1 MDRMSIET
9 QQDLDALRRVGRVV
23 AETIAEARR
32 RIVPGMTTAE
42 LDGIGEEVFARH
54 GARSA
59 PRYTYDFPGCLCL
72 SVNDEAVHGI
82 PGERVLRAGDLVKVD
97 VTAELDGY
105 VADACESIPVGT
117 VDRATDRLRVAAEA
131 ALRRGIATATAG
143 TRLRDVGAAVERVV
157 EARGFSVLRDLQG
170 HGVGRAIHEPPQVPS
185 WGAPWATERLT
196 EGLVMTIEPIIGA
209 GGREVVQDAFDGWTV
224 RTRDGARSAHA
235 EHTIAITRGQPLV
248 LTAAV

>member
-1 MDRMSIET
+1 MSIET
-9 QQDLDALRRVGRVV
+9 QADLDALRRVGRVV

-32 RIVPGMTTAE
+32 RICPGMTTAE

-59 PRYTYDFPGCLCL
+59 PRESYDFPGSLCL
-72 SVNDEAVHGI
+72 SVNEEAVHGI

-117 VDRATDRLRVAAEA
+117 VDRATERLRAAAEA
-131 ALRRGIATATAG
+131 ALRRGIATATVG
-143 TRLRDVGAAVERVV
+143 TRVGDVGAAVERVV

-170 HGVGRAIHEPPQVPS
+170 HGVGRAIHEPPEVPS
-185 WGAPWATERLT
+185 WDAPWAVERLT
-196 EGLVMTIEPIIGA
+196 EGLVLTIEPIIGA
-209 GGREVVQDAFDGWTV
+209 GGRAVVQDPVDGWTI
-224 RTRDGARSAHA
+224 RTRDGKRSAHA
-235 EHTIAITRGQPLV
+235 EHTIAITRGHPLV
-248 LTAAV
+248 LTAAA

>member
-1 MDRMSIET
+1 MSIET
-9 QQDLDALRRVGRVV
+9 QADLEALRRVGRVV

-32 RIVPGMTTAE
+32 RLCPGMTTAE

-59 PRYTYDFPGCLCL
+59 PRDTYDFPGCLCL

-105 VADACESIPVGT
+105 VADACESIPVGAVSRST
-117 VDRATDRLRVAAEA
+117 ERLRATADA
-131 ALRRGIATATAG
+131 ALRRGMSRRARRHAACA
-143 TRLRDVGAAVERVV
+143 RSARAVERLV

-170 HGVGRAIHEPPQVPS
+170 HGVGRAIHEPPEVPS
-185 WGAPWATERLT
+185 WDAPWAGEPLT

-209 GGREVVQDAFDGWTV
+209 GGRAVVESGDGWTI
-224 RTRDGARSAHA
+224 RTRDGAYSAHA
-235 EHTIAITRGQPLV
+235 EHTIVITRDQPIV
-248 LTAAV
+248 LTAA

>member
-1 MDRMSIET
+1 MERMSIET
-9 QQDLDALRRVGRVV
+9 QRDLDALRRAGRVV

-32 RIVPGMTTAE
+32 RIHPGMSTAE
-42 LDGIGEEVFARH
+42 LDGIGENVFARH

-59 PRYTYDFPGCLCL
+59 PRDAYGFPGCLCL

-82 PGERVLRAGDLVKVD
+82 PSERVLRAGDLVKVD

-105 VADACESIPVGT
+105 VADACESIPVGA
-117 VDRATDRLRVAAEA
+117 VDRQTERLRAAADA
-131 ALRRGIATATAG
+131 ALRRGIATASAG
-143 TRLRDVGAAVERVV
+143 TRLREVGAAVERLV

-170 HGVGRAIHEPPQVPS
+170 HGVGRAIHEPPEVPS

-196 EGLVMTIEPIIGA
+196 EGLVMTIEPIISA
-209 GGREVVQDAFDGWTV
+209 GGRAVVEDPTDGWTV

-235 EHTIAITRGQPLV
+235 EHTIVITRGQPLV
-248 LTAAV
+248 LTAAA